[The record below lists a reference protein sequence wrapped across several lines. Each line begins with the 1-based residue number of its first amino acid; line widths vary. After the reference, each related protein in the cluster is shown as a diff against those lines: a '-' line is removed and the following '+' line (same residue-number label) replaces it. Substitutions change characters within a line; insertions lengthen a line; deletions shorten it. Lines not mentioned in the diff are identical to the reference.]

1 MTNTVEAEEFR
12 LVDSKG
18 QLRARLGM
26 DGDSVSL
33 SLHGAQG
40 ILQVDIRVD
49 PLGCHV
55 LLAGLTK
62 QQSYLFL
69 KNTGASGL
77 VLTNAA
83 GARQA
88 HLTLSPEGRADLR
101 VEKATGTT
109 GGDSGS
115 P

>member
-12 LVDSKG
+12 LLDSKG

-33 SLHGAQG
+33 SLHGG
-40 ILQVDIRVD
+40 QVSKIDIRVD

>member
-1 MTNTVEAEEFR
+1 
-12 LVDSKG
+12 
-18 QLRARLGM
+18 M

-33 SLHGAQG
+33 SLHGG
-40 ILQVDIRVD
+40 QVSKIDIRVD

-55 LLAGLTK
+55 LLAGPAQ

-83 GARQA
+83 GERLA
-88 HLTLSPEGRADLR
+88 HLMLSPEGRADLH
-101 VEKATGTT
+101 VGNASGTT
-109 GGDSGS
+109 RGGGAST
-115 P
+115 